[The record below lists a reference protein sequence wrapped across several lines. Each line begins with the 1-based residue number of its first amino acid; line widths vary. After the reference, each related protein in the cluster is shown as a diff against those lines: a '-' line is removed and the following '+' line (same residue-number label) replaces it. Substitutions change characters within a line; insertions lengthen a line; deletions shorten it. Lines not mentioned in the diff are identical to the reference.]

1 MGGLDG
7 ENNRTGNVYELLS
20 GSSSWMTKASMPT
33 SRSVTASAVLDGK
46 VWVVGGIDFSW
57 SDKVE
62 IFDPSTNSWT
72 SGPSLNS
79 PRVSP
84 VAWVSS
90 GILYVAG
97 GYDGVDYLDSIESYD
112 PVSNSWSIMGTLPH
126 SIYQSD
132 AVFTNEEVFVGE
144 ETMLLLS
151 CDNDHIEFFTF
162 DFCLREFALNSDQT
176 GWHLWGMG
184 RNDSGQIGDGSLTDR
199 FYPVPIIS
207 SYILVIMEPPR

>member
-1 MGGLDG
+1 MSSRFSIPFLIRGDGPNLPSARGSSSCDRILILGGLDG
-7 ENNRTGNVYELLS
+7 ENNRTENVYELLS
-20 GSSSWMTKASMPT
+20 GSSSWTTKASMPT

-132 AVFTNEEVFVGE
+132 AVVANEEVFLVGGE
-144 ETMLLLS
+144 KS
-151 CDNDHIEFFTF
+151 FAFWHDHIEFFPLLLPGIRTQ
-162 DFCLREFALNSDQT
+162 LYQAGR
-176 GWHLWGMG
+176 HLL
-184 RNDSGQIGDGSLTDR
+184 GDGA
-199 FYPVPIIS
+199 
-207 SYILVIMEPPR
+207 E